1 VLPLG
6 GWGLGQGGS
15 VVERFI
21 DFDVVFVCYL
31 PGMGICATAFLP
43 GKTLTFF
50 PLITNNPLKQRV
62 AEEEQEQ
69 QALMFTVG

>member
-31 PGMGICATAFLP
+31 PGMGISAAAFLP

-50 PLITNNPLKQRV
+50 SL
-62 AEEEQEQ
+62 
-69 QALMFTVG
+69 